1 MKISNSDTSAA
12 LQRLHPL
19 SLLFFAART
28 VKEGVHALP
37 FIPLIILLIS
47 FIYGDNVSWITVSS
61 IVIGVVLCI
70 VFTFGFMCW
79 YRFKYALEKES
90 LYIEQGVLFRKKTW
104 LPKKRVLS
112 IDSTASLY
120 LRPLGLVNLKL
131 STAGANG
138 MATELSAI
146 SRAQAEL
153 IRDALKLSPGETREA
168 QATDTQNKLTISFGD
183 LLNYSV
189 TSGRMGLI
197 LAVFGA
203 IISRFDDVRSVFD
216 IWKFIS
222 YELGTLWFVW
232 FSIIV
237 LALAWIVTIILSI
250 LIDYKFRLERS
261 GDKLLINKGLLDK
274 KSITVPLNRIQAVH
288 IVGNLFRRPFGLV
301 GIRIVVAGM
310 TDAEARSMIL
320 FPLLKASKLDDF
332 LDRFVPGYVM
342 PQQWSER
349 PNPSARS
356 QFMMLPTLLGS
367 LFIVPGII
375 WLQGYYWL
383 LTLLLPIFA
392 VFWGHLRY
400 NQAAWVVQ
408 EGQIAIR
415 YGGFTVHKA
424 IVSKKRMQW
433 YRVLQTVF
441 QEKKGNATL
450 KIAVAAGKEPA
461 VFKVRHAP
469 EAKVEEITKW
479 LTTK

>member
-1 MKISNSDTSAA
+1 
-12 LQRLHPL
+12 
-19 SLLFFAART
+19 
-28 VKEGVHALP
+28 
-37 FIPLIILLIS
+37 
-47 FIYGDNVSWITVSS
+47 
-61 IVIGVVLCI
+61 
-70 VFTFGFMCW
+70 
-79 YRFKYALEKES
+79 
-90 LYIEQGVLFRKKTW
+90 
-104 LPKKRVLS
+104 
-112 IDSTASLY
+112 
-120 LRPLGLVNLKL
+120 
-131 STAGANG
+131 

-332 LDRFVPGYVM
+332 
-342 PQQWSER
+342 W
-349 PNPSARS
+349 
-356 QFMMLPTLLGS
+356 
-367 LFIVPGII
+367 
-375 WLQGYYWL
+375 
-383 LTLLLPIFA
+383 
-392 VFWGHLRY
+392 
-400 NQAAWVVQ
+400 
-408 EGQIAIR
+408 
-415 YGGFTVHKA
+415 
-424 IVSKKRMQW
+424 IVSFPDM
-433 YRVLQTVF
+433 
-441 QEKKGNATL
+441 
-450 KIAVAAGKEPA
+450 
-461 VFKVRHAP
+461 
-469 EAKVEEITKW
+469 
-479 LTTK
+479 